1 MNFFQE
7 NVAGSTLL
15 LAVLYNGQL
24 FVANVGDSRGV
35 MCDNKENVIPMSF
48 DHKPQQTRELKRI
61 QEAGGFVQFKG
72 VWRVAGILATSRAL
86 GDYPL
91 KEKNFVIA
99 EPDILA
105 FNLNDHKYVDYTIF
119 NKNIS
124 SFFFLIFPFFTRFFS
139 YKQCIL
145 FDNFVILLFSDQNL

>member
-1 MNFFQE
+1 MPISFVSKE

-15 LAVLYNGQL
+15 LAVLYKTQL
-24 FVANVGDSRGV
+24 IVANVGDSRGV
-35 MCDNKENVIPMSF
+35 MCNAKGNVIPLSF

-99 EPDILA
+99 EPDILS
-105 FNLNDHKYVDYTIF
+105 FELNDQK
-119 NKNIS
+119 
-124 SFFFLIFPFFTRFFS
+124 
-139 YKQCIL
+139 
-145 FDNFVILLFSDQNL
+145 